1 MLNSP
6 GANIM
11 HINLS
16 GHETEML
23 GRQAAAAGFASTD
36 EYVAQFVHT
45 LAQQPEHVLA
55 PLDDE
60 ELAASM
66 AMIDQGMADIRSGQG
81 LDVEEARR
89 QSLSHL
95 GINGR

>member
-1 MLNSP
+1 
-6 GANIM
+6 M

-16 GHETEML
+16 GHETEL
-23 GRQAAAAGFASTD
+23 LSQRAAAAGFASAD

-45 LAQQPEHVLA
+45 LAQQPDVLA

-60 ELAASM
+60 ELAASL
-66 AMIDQGMADIRSGQG
+66 AMIDQGMAEIRSGQG
-81 LDVEEARR
+81 LTVDEARR
-89 QSLSHL
+89 QSLSLL